1 MEDKTGKSL
10 GNDRPA
16 KKKKALSRFDIAM
29 ICAFIGIIGIVICI
43 AAVGRKK
50 LDPRWIMDQK
60 TGEPLIT
67 GADSIFPKVA
77 VNGEIYWRYNW
88 GMDDGPIK
96 KTEWKSTGGL
106 KELPE
111 GSVYYG
117 EIKHVPGNK
126 PTDDCEYVAVAS
138 QSGEI
143 YVVPDDPDLCFVC
156 SKNIYGKEIIT
167 PFVLEKGPIYQFSGD
182 KFE

>member
-1 MEDKTGKSL
+1 MEDKTGKSS
-10 GNDRPA
+10 GNGAPA

-29 ICAFIGIIGIVICI
+29 ICACTAIVVIFICI
-43 AAVGRKK
+43 AAAGQKY
-50 LDPRWIMDQK
+50 DPQRIINEK
-60 TGEPLIT
+60 TGPSTHE
-67 GADSIFPKVA
+67 DWDVIFPKVA

-96 KTEWKSTGGL
+96 KAEWKSTGGL

-126 PTDDCEYVAVAS
+126 PTDDCEYVAVSS

-156 SKNIYGKEIIT
+156 SNNIYGKEIIT
-167 PFVLEKGPIYQFSGD
+167 PFVLEKGPRYQFSGD
-182 KFE
+182 KYE